1 MAEFPDILH
10 SWQNFYF
17 MAGGAAA
24 TLIGLMFVALSL
36 GMHLVN
42 KVTEE
47 NFRIFAAPSI
57 YYFVSALLICCV
69 MLVPTFTPRELALIV
84 LFGAVVGLIV
94 TIPRV
99 WKLVQAARKHQDF
112 NFWDWLTQ
120 IIFPVLSYV
129 LFGAGGLC
137 LFIDQWSLGIVAV
150 WLATVL
156 LLLAAIANTWSLVL
170 WIIEQNRD

>member
-1 MAEFPDILH
+1 MDAFTELLH

-47 NFRIFAAPSI
+47 SFRIFAAPSI

-69 MLVPTFTPRELALIV
+69 MLVPNFTPSALALV
-84 LFGAVVGLIV
+84 MAVGAVVGSYV

-99 WKLVQAARKHQDF
+99 GKLIQAAIKHQDF
-112 NFWDWLTQ
+112 DLWEWFTQ
-120 IIFPVLSYV
+120 IIFPVASY
-129 LFGAGGLC
+129 LLIGIGALELAVG
-137 LFIDQWSLGIVAV
+137 QWTVGILGV
-150 WLATVL
+150 WLATIL
-156 LLLAAIANTWSLVL
+156 LLISAIANTWSLVL
-170 WIIEQNRD
+170 WIIAQ